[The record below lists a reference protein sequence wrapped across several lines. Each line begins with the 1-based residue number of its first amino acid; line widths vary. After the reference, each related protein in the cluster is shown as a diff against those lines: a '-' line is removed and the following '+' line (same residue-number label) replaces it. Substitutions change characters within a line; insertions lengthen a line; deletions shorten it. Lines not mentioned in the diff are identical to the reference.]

1 MKIKLTHSIWSHI
14 PAFIALAILI
24 VYIVISSPLPVE
36 APVQFTS
43 GGMPGR
49 IGSPWESLG
58 IILGISVFF
67 LVLSVVLD
75 ELWARQEK
83 KKYFNWV
90 SLLDEIIIGAMTGI
104 NIGYLSYLNG
114 SSEQFVFPW
123 IWLLVFAGGA
133 ALLAILFEIRRPY
146 RAYADQLTSEENT
159 ELKAE
164 LHKRLSDSSTF
175 VYWDSQNPLYVTIL
189 TTVLPVGMIIAGIAS
204 WVTQPFVSVI
214 VIIVGIS
221 LILPLGGQRII
232 VTRQNV
238 TIKWGIIGLKV
249 LNLEIPA
256 ITSAELH
263 EFSPLKDFGG
273 YGIRQNRK
281 MKAYYLSGSRA
292 VKLETT
298 GGKKYLIGSDHPENL
313 AAVISTIIS
322 NQPDR

>member
-1 MKIKLTHSIWSHI
+1 VKIKLIHSIWSHV
-14 PAFIALAILI
+14 PALIVLVVLI
-24 VYIVISSPLPVE
+24 VYIIISSPLPAE

-58 IILGISVFF
+58 ITLGISVFF

-90 SLLDEIIIGAMTGI
+90 SLIDEIIIGAMTGI

-114 SSEQFVFPW
+114 SSEQFTFPW
-123 IWLLVFAGGA
+123 NWLLIFAGGA
-133 ALLAILFEIRRPY
+133 TLLAILLEVRRPY
-146 RAYADQLTSEENT
+146 HAYAGQLAAEENL
-159 ELKAE
+159 ELKAQ
-164 LHKRLSDSSTF
+164 LQQRLSEDSTF
-175 VYWDSQNPLYVTIL
+175 VYWDSQNPIYVTIL
-189 TTVLPVGMIIAGIAS
+189 TTVLPVGMIIAGIS
-204 WVTQPFVSVI
+204 TWVTQPFISII
-214 VIIVGIS
+214 VFVVGIS

-232 VTRQNV
+232 VTKQNV
-238 TIKWGIIGLKV
+238 MIRWGIIGLKV
-249 LNLEIPA
+249 LNLEIPE

-281 MKAYYLSGSRA
+281 MRAYYLSGSRA
-292 VKLETT
+292 MKLETT
-298 GGKKYLIGSDHPENL
+298 GGKKYLVGSDHPENL
-313 AAVISTIIS
+313 AMVINTIIS
-322 NQPDR
+322 N

>member
-1 MKIKLTHSIWSHI
+1 MKITLIHSLWSHV
-14 PAFIALAILI
+14 PALIVLVVLI
-24 VYIVISSPLPVE
+24 VYIIISSPLPAE

-58 IILGISVFF
+58 ITLGISILF

-90 SLLDEIIIGAMTGI
+90 SLIDEIIIGAMTGI

-114 SSEQFVFPW
+114 SSEQFTFPW
-123 IWLLVFAGGA
+123 NWLLIFAGGA
-133 ALLAILFEIRRPY
+133 TLVAILFEVRRPY
-146 RAYADQLTSEENT
+146 HAYAGQLAAEENL
-159 ELKAE
+159 ELKAQ
-164 LHKRLSDSSTF
+164 LQQHLSEDSTF
-175 VYWDSQNPLYVTIL
+175 VYWDSQNPIYVTIL
-189 TTVLPVGMIIAGIAS
+189 TTVLPVGMIIAGIS
-204 WVTQPFVSVI
+204 TWVTQPFVSII
-214 VIIVGIS
+214 VLVVGIS

-238 TIKWGIIGLKV
+238 MIRWGIIGLKV
-249 LNLEIPA
+249 LNLEIPE
-256 ITSAELH
+256 ITGVKLLD
-263 EFSPLKDFGG
+263 FSPLKDFGG
-273 YGIRQNRK
+273 YGIRQNRE

-298 GGKKYLIGSDHPENL
+298 GRKKYLVGSDHPENL
-313 AAVISTIIS
+313 AMVINTIIS
-322 NQPDR
+322 N